1 MTEKWDMLSLVYLIM
16 EQSPLRFLELTDV
29 FQRQHQHAVEQL
41 LLAVMEA
48 KNLE

>member
-1 MTEKWDMLSLVYLIM
+1 MTEKWVMLSLVYLIM

-29 FQRQHQHAVEQL
+29 FQQQHLLAVELQ